1 VRHLSFGPAGPLNIL
16 VIGAHADDI
25 EIGAGG
31 TILRLLAE
39 RPGSRID
46 WVIGSASPERG
57 AEARG
62 SAAAFSS
69 GAAGH
74 DVTVADMPE
83 GRFPSVAPA
92 IKDLLESFKPRPFD
106 LIIAPHRGDDHQDHR
121 TLAEAVWQT
130 FRDHLVIEYEIV
142 KYDGDLG
149 RPNAFVELDE
159 ATCERKIG
167 LIMDSFPSQAT
178 RRWWAP
184 ETFRAILQ
192 VRGVEAATRYAEG
205 FHCRKLVF

>member
-1 VRHLSFGPAGPLNIL
+1 VRHLSFGPPGPLNIL
-16 VIGAHADDI
+16 AIGAHADDI

-39 RPGSRID
+39 RPDSRIA
-46 WVIGSASPERG
+46 WVIGSATPERG

-62 SAAAFSS
+62 SAAAFSG
-69 GAAGH
+69 GAASH
-74 DVTVADMPE
+74 DVTVADLPE
-83 GRFPSVAPA
+83 GRFPSVTPA
-92 IKDLLESFKPRPFD
+92 IKDILESFKARPFD
-106 LIIAPHRGDDHQDHR
+106 LIIAPHREDDHQDHR

-167 LIMDSFPSQAT
+167 LIMDGFPSQAT
-178 RRWWAP
+178 RRWWAA

-192 VRGVEAATRYAEG
+192 VRGVEAATRYAEA

>member
-1 VRHLSFGPAGPLNIL
+1 VRRLSFGPPGPLNIL
-16 VIGAHADDI
+16 ALGAHADDI

-31 TILRLLAE
+31 TILRLLDE
-39 RPGSRID
+39 RPGSRIE
-46 WVIGSASPERG
+46 WVVGSATPER
-57 AEARG
+57 ATEARA
-62 SAAAFSS
+62 SAATFSR

-74 DVTVADMPE
+74 ELTQADLPE

-92 IKDLLESFKPRPFD
+92 IKDLLESFKAKPFD

-149 RPNAFVELDE
+149 RPNVFVELDQG
-159 ATCERKIG
+159 TCERKID
-167 LIMDSFPSQAT
+167 LIVDAFPSQAG

-192 VRGVEAATRYAEG
+192 VRGVEAAVHYAEG
-205 FHCRKLVF
+205 FHCRKLVL